1 MRRLIAMFR
10 KVSARELPR
19 GNAYTGS
26 CAYRCRFGLSAKPN
40 DGLEEFST
48 GDDMNTML
56 YKLGIALLR
65 LGGAIPF
72 LARPLDAFC
81 RVWQRHQK
89 LRSHL
94 RALNFD
100 GVIDGGA
107 NIGEFA
113 AIVRAAL
120 PGADLICVEPH
131 PDSAAVLRRHGY
143 NVVQAALW
151 KEPGRL
157 RLRQPT
163 ARSTSCTI
171 LAGGG
176 GAPND
181 GVLGWDVE
189 AVRLDS
195 LPISGSHL
203 LVKLDLQG
211 AEPEA
216 LEGMGALWERCAA
229 MLLEV
234 SIGVGGTYE
243 PMRETLSQRGFREYS
258 TTNELEADGRVI
270 EADKLWVRP

>member
-1 MRRLIAMFR
+1 
-10 KVSARELPR
+10 
-19 GNAYTGS
+19 
-26 CAYRCRFGLSAKPN
+26 
-40 DGLEEFST
+40 
-48 GDDMNTML
+48 MNTML

-65 LGGAIPF
+65 LGDAIPF

-81 RVWQRHQK
+81 RVWQRHRK

-113 AIVRAAL
+113 DVVRAAL
-120 PGADLICVEPH
+120 PRADLICVEPH
-131 PDSAAVLRRHGY
+131 PASAAILRKNGY
-143 NVVQAALW
+143 KVVEAALW
-151 KEPGRL
+151 KEPTRL

-163 ARSTSCTI
+163 ASSTSCTV
-171 LAGGG
+171 LGGSAA
-176 GAPND
+176 APND
-181 GVLGWDVE
+181 GVFGWDVE
-189 AVRLDS
+189 AMRLDS

-229 MLLEV
+229 ILLEV
-234 SIGVGGTYE
+234 SIGPEGTYQ
-243 PMRETLSQRGFREYS
+243 PIRALLSQRGFREYS

-270 EADKLWVRP
+270 EADKLWIRP